1 MKFDWIRV
9 QKAFHAVRTLCRVL
23 EVSRSGF
30 YASIRRPASNRSI
43 EDSRV
48 VAEVAAVF
56 EEHKGRYGSVRIT
69 RELRDSGLSV
79 GRHRVRR
86 LMRQAALRVRRRRR
100 WVRTTDSRH
109 RHPIAPNLL
118 ARNFTV
124 DAPNRA
130 WVADITYLPTRAGW
144 LYLAVILDLYSRAVV
159 GWSMSRRIDGTL
171 TLDALDAA
179 LLRRPVEPGLIA
191 HSDRGTQYAATQ
203 YRDRL
208 QQHGMLCSMS
218 RKGDC
223 WDNAVAESFFATLR
237 AELVDDER
245 YPTRRH
251 AEESIGEYI
260 ETFYNVERLHSHLDY
275 VSPIEFELKTRVAA
289 IAA

>member
-1 MKFDWIRV
+1 VKFDWIRV

-30 YASIRRPASNRSI
+30 YASTRRPASSRSV

-100 WVRTTDSRH
+100 CWVRTTDSRH

-124 DAPNRA
+124 DAANRA

-179 LLRRPVEPGLIA
+179 LLRRTVEPGLIA
-191 HSDRGTQYAATQ
+191 HSDRGTQYAATEYQ
-203 YRDRL
+203 DRL
-208 QQHGMLCSMS
+208 RQHGMICSMS

-223 WDNAVAESFFATLR
+223 WDNAVAESFFATLKL
-237 AELVDDER
+237 ELLGDDIFAD
-245 YPTRRH
+245 H
-251 AEESIGEYI
+251 ATARTLVFEYI
-260 ETFYNVERLHSHLDY
+260 EAYYNRRRRHSALGY
-275 VSPIEFELKTRVAA
+275 VSPAA
-289 IAA
+289 YEKAA

>member
-1 MKFDWIRV
+1 MKSDWIRV

-23 EVSRSGF
+23 DVSRSGF
-30 YASIRRPASNRSI
+30 YAWSRRPASQRCI
-43 EDSRV
+43 DDSRI
-48 VAEVAAVF
+48 VANVAAIF

-69 RELRDSGLSV
+69 RELRAGGMRV

-86 LMRQAALRVRRRRR
+86 LMRQAALRVRRCRR

-109 RHPIAPNLL
+109 RYPIAPNLL
-118 ARNFTV
+118 ARNFAV

-159 GWSMSRRIDGTL
+159 GWSMSRRIDGKL

-179 LLRRPVEPGLIA
+179 LMRRRVEPGLIA
-191 HSDRGTQYAATQ
+191 HSDRGTQYAAGEYQ
-203 YRDRL
+203 RRL
-208 QQHGMLCSMS
+208 HQHGMICSMS

-223 WDNAVAESFFATLR
+223 WDNAVAESFFATLKL
-237 AELVDDER
+237 ELLGDDIFAD
-245 YPTRRH
+245 H
-251 AEESIGEYI
+251 ATAQRLVFEYI
-260 ETFYNVERLHSHLDY
+260 EAYYNRRRRHSTLGY
-275 VSPIEFELKTRVAA
+275 VSPAA
-289 IAA
+289 YEKAG

>member
-1 MKFDWIRV
+1 MKFGFIRV

-30 YASIRRPASNRSI
+30 YAWSRRPASQRAI
-43 EDSRV
+43 DDSRL

-56 EEHKGRYGSVRIT
+56 DDNKRRYGSQRIT
-69 RELRDSGLSV
+69 SELRDNGMRV

-86 LMRQAALRVRRRRR
+86 LMHQLGLRARRPRR

-109 RHPIAPNLL
+109 SHPIAPNLL

-130 WVADITYLPTRAGW
+130 WVADITYLPTKMGW
-144 LYLAVILDLYSRAVV
+144 LYLAVVIDLFSRAVV
-159 GWSMSRRIDGTL
+159 GWSMSRRIDGKL
-171 TLDALDAA
+171 VLDALDSA
-179 LLRRPVEPGLIA
+179 LFRRRPEAGLIA

-203 YRDRL
+203 YQERL
-208 QQHGMLCSMS
+208 QQHGIICSMS

-223 WDNAVAESFFATLR
+223 WDNAVAESFFATLKV
-237 AELVDDER
+237 ELLGDDVFADQATAQR
-245 YPTRRH
+245 LVF
-251 AEESIGEYI
+251 EYI
-260 ETFYNVERLHSHLDY
+260 EAYYNRRRRHSTLGY
-275 VSPIEFELKTRVAA
+275 VSPAA
-289 IAA
+289 YEEAA

>member
-30 YASIRRPASNRSI
+30 YAWSRRSASPRAI
-43 EDSRV
+43 EDSRI

-56 EEHKGRYGSVRIT
+56 DENKGRYGSVRIT
-69 RELRDSGLSV
+69 RELRATGVRV

-86 LMRQAALRVRRRRR
+86 LMRQAALRVRRCRR
-100 WVRTTDSRH
+100 WVRTTESRH
-109 RHPIAPNLL
+109 QHPIAPNLL

-130 WVADITYLPTRAGW
+130 WVADITYLPTRSGW

-159 GWSMSRRIDGTL
+159 GWSMSRRIDGKL

-179 LLRRPVEPGLIA
+179 LMRRTVEPGLIA
-191 HSDRGTQYAATQ
+191 HSDRGSQYAATEYQ
-203 YRDRL
+203 KRL
-208 QQHGMLCSMS
+208 QQHGMVCSMS

-223 WDNAVAESFFATLR
+223 WDNAVVESFFATLKR
-237 AELVDDER
+237 ELLGDDVFFDQASAQR
-245 YPTRRH
+245 LVF
-251 AEESIGEYI
+251 EYI
-260 ETFYNVERLHSHLDY
+260 EAYYNRRRRHSTLGY
-275 VSPIEFELKTRVAA
+275 VSPAA
-289 IAA
+289 YEKAA

>member
-23 EVSRSGF
+23 DVSRSGF
-30 YASIRRPASNRSI
+30 YAWSRRPASQRCI
-43 EDSRV
+43 DDSRI
-48 VAEVAAVF
+48 VANVAAIF

-69 RELRDSGLSV
+69 RELRAGGMRV

-86 LMRQAALRVRRRRR
+86 LMRQAALRVRRCRR

-109 RHPIAPNLL
+109 RYPIAPNLL
-118 ARNFTV
+118 ARNFAV

-159 GWSMSRRIDGTL
+159 GWSMSRRIDGKL

-179 LLRRPVEPGLIA
+179 LMRRRVEPGLIA
-191 HSDRGTQYAATQ
+191 HSDRGTQYAAGEYQ
-203 YRDRL
+203 RRL
-208 QQHGMLCSMS
+208 HQHGMICSMS

-223 WDNAVAESFFATLR
+223 WDNAVAESFFATLKL
-237 AELVDDER
+237 ELLGDDIFAD
-245 YPTRRH
+245 H
-251 AEESIGEYI
+251 ATAQRLVFEYI
-260 ETFYNVERLHSHLDY
+260 EAYYNRRRRHSTLGY
-275 VSPIEFELKTRVAA
+275 VSPAA
-289 IAA
+289 YEKAG

>member
-1 MKFDWIRV
+1 VKFDWIRV

-30 YASIRRPASNRSI
+30 YASMRRPASSRSV

-69 RELRDSGLSV
+69 RELRDGGLAV

-130 WVADITYLPTRAGW
+130 WVSDITYLPTRAGW

-159 GWSMSRRIDGTL
+159 GWSMSRRIDGKL

-179 LLRRPVEPGLIA
+179 VVRRRVEPGLIA
-191 HSDRGTQYAATQ
+191 HSDRGTQYAATEYQ
-203 YRDRL
+203 KRL
-208 QQHGMLCSMS
+208 QQHGMICSMS

-223 WDNAVAESFFATLR
+223 WDNAVAESFFATLKL
-237 AELVDDER
+237 ELLGGDMFAD
-245 YPTRRH
+245 H
-251 AEESIGEYI
+251 ATAQRLVFEYI
-260 ETFYNVERLHSHLDY
+260 EAYYNRRRRHSALGY
-275 VSPIEFELKTRVAA
+275 VSPAA
-289 IAA
+289 YEKAA

>member
-23 EVSRSGF
+23 DVSRSGF
-30 YASIRRPASNRSI
+30 YAWSSRSASPRSI
-43 EDSRV
+43 DDSRLI
-48 VAEVAAVF
+48 AEVAAVF
-56 EEHKGRYGSVRIT
+56 DEHKGRYGSVRIT
-69 RELRDSGLSV
+69 RELRSSGVRV

-86 LMRQAALRVRRRRR
+86 LMRQAAMRVRGRRR

-109 RHPIAPNLL
+109 QHPIAPNLL

-130 WVADITYLPTRAGW
+130 WVADITYLPTKTGW

-159 GWSMSRRIDGTL
+159 GWSMSRRIDGKL

-179 LLRRPVEPGLIA
+179 LMRRPVKAGVIA
-191 HSDRGTQYAATQ
+191 HSDRGSQYAATEYQ
-203 YRDRL
+203 KRL
-208 QQHGMLCSMS
+208 QQHGMVCSMS

-223 WDNAVAESFFATLR
+223 WDNAVVESFFATLKL
-237 AELVDDER
+237 ELLGDDIFEDQ
-245 YPTRRH
+245 
-251 AEESIGEYI
+251 ASAQKLVFEYI
-260 ETFYNVERLHSHLDY
+260 EAYYNRRRRHSTLGY
-275 VSPIEFELKTRVAA
+275 VSPAA
-289 IAA
+289 YEKAA

>member
-1 MKFDWIRV
+1 VKFDWIRV
-9 QKAFHAVRTLCRVL
+9 QKAFHTVRTLCRVL

-30 YASIRRPASNRSI
+30 YASMRRPASSRSV

-118 ARNFTV
+118 ARNFNV

-144 LYLAVILDLYSRAVV
+144 LYLAVVLDLYSRAVV
-159 GWSMSRRIDGTL
+159 GWSMSRRIDGKL

-179 LLRRPVEPGLIA
+179 LMRRRIEPGLIA
-191 HSDRGTQYAATQ
+191 HSDRGTQYAAGEYQ
-203 YRDRL
+203 KRL
-208 QQHGMLCSMS
+208 QQHGMVCSMS

-223 WDNAVAESFFATLR
+223 WDNAVAESFFATLKL
-237 AELVDDER
+237 ELLGDDIFAD
-245 YPTRRH
+245 H
-251 AEESIGEYI
+251 ATAQRLVFEYI
-260 ETFYNVERLHSHLDY
+260 EAYYNRRRRHSALGY
-275 VSPIEFELKTRVAA
+275 VSPAA
-289 IAA
+289 YEKAA